1 MGVVR
6 TISNVILLLML
17 SACFGCSSSYNR
29 EDEGFNDSVFMYEW
43 ALVEDEQ
50 AMTLK
55 LGLVDLSGVIYQG
68 SPLVESELIRGTWVY
83 SVASKNLS
91 MRINRVSTGIVKT
104 TDYEV
109 IEISNY
115 SMRLRNKQLNKEEH
129 YLKIV
134 ENHEVKVGQ
143 SFDIKYP
150 QDNSLSLQNCKSSNP
165 EILTIDTYGLFVAN
179 GIGLFFV
186 TLQTNVGSMIVKV
199 SVI

>member
-17 SACFGCSSSYNR
+17 SACFGCSSSDNR

-68 SPLVESELIRGTWVY
+68 SPLVESELIRGTWFY

-165 EILTIDTYGLFVAN
+165 EILTIDKNGHIVAN